1 MTQNLQDY
9 AQQLV
14 NISISDEEDLVN
26 CSPIRQSNYQTVVTQ
41 GQPSAKKSIA
51 NSVKGQAKST
61 TSKTTKKQ
69 SGVKSTKDKTKE
81 MKEQFEEQ
89 AKQLKWYQEEYQRLK
104 DQKKQLK
111 EEKTQYLLTINT
123 YKTKL
128 EQSIGNEKRLHQ
140 QLNEQMDLTR
150 QALKQANDAQIGL
163 EQNKQNFLQ
172 QQQMEDL
179 VRQRQ
184 KEELEYQYQKKLD
197 QSVKQAIA
205 DAESKY
211 ELRVHQMNKELD
223 VLRQENIELHKRLM
237 QNETNK
243 KHIYVQSELDQLKTK
258 YLTTKG

>member
-14 NISISDEEDLVN
+14 NISISDEEDIIN
-26 CSPIRQSNYQTVVTQ
+26 YSPIRQSNYPQVATQ

-51 NSVKGQAKST
+51 TSVKGQAKST
-61 TSKTTKKQ
+61 ASKTSKKP

-89 AKQLKWYQEEYQRLK
+89 GKQLKWYQEEYQRLK

-123 YKTKL
+123 YKTRL
-128 EQSIGNEKRLHQ
+128 EQSTGNEKKLHQ
-140 QLNEQMDLTR
+140 QLNEQMDVAK
-150 QALKQANDAQIGL
+150 QALKQANDAQISL
-163 EQNKQNFLQ
+163 EQSKQNLIQ
-172 QQQMEDL
+172 QSQMEDL

-184 KEELEYQYQKKLD
+184 KEDLEYKYQKKLD
-197 QSVKQAIA
+197 QSVKQAIV

-211 ELRVHQMNKELD
+211 ELRIHQMNKELD
-223 VLRQENIELHKRLM
+223 VLRQENVELHKRLM

-243 KHIYVQSELDQLKTK
+243 KHFYVQSEIDQLKTK